1 MTNAETIA
9 RATATARPVAQGL
22 TEMTGDAANSIRTA
36 ALFAAFME
44 KNRHAITADNVDE
57 ALDAFRVFCM
67 NANK

>member
-1 MTNAETIA
+1 
-9 RATATARPVAQGL
+9 
-22 TEMTGDAANSIRTA
+22 MTGDAATSIRTA